1 MSGGEGRGQPTLRL
15 LVISHPVFYG
25 PELFGAGSCMGGDQR
40 ASSESF
46 PHHHHPPNPG
56 VVRIAKCYLVLLQP
70 TSFSDVC
77 FLFFFSFLSLLL
89 SMGCLRKG
97 RMKNKM
103 LFLPACPCSP
113 LSLFITRLSLLSL
126 LLLKL
131 ISFPF
136 SPIQGLNAECSIFH
150 LRPLIALPP
159 LTFYRYHIM
168 GANLANY

>member
-1 MSGGEGRGQPTLRL
+1 MDPNCSGRGVGWGGMREQTASPSLTFTTNQTLGLLGQPN
-15 LVISHPVFYG
+15 VILQSCNQLNSEMFVCAFHP
-25 PELFGAGSCMGGDQR
+25 
-40 ASSESF
+40 
-46 PHHHHPPNPG
+46 H
-56 VVRIAKCYLVLLQP
+56 
-70 TSFSDVC
+70 
-77 FLFFFSFLSLLL
+77 FFFFLLRPE
-89 SMGCLRKG
+89 CLKKG

>member
-1 MSGGEGRGQPTLRL
+1 MDWSGGGGGRIRERTASPSPTFTTNPTLGL
-15 LVISHPVFYG
+15 LERPNVILQSCTNLIQRC
-25 PELFGAGSCMGGDQR
+25 LFA
-40 ASSESF
+40 F
-46 PHHHHPPNPG
+46 FFL
-56 VVRIAKCYLVLLQP
+56 Y
-70 TSFSDVC
+70 
-77 FLFFFSFLSLLL
+77 FLFLLRL
-89 SMGCLRKG
+89 EYLKKG